1 MRTIV
6 LASMLVIL
14 LVPAAFSADVS
25 YSTLVPKTAKSM
37 AMGGVFTAVPSS
49 EFSFFGNPAFFDSNR
64 RSYTLPSLDIWGY
77 GRPSVRDIGTF
88 GSILGA
94 AGGGGNFLSKAYEY
108 MSKDE
113 GSGGGASAGLSLTGR
128 GVGLGF
134 FLTTD
139 NRIEGSDAA
148 GRTVSADTEAT
159 GILGVGFP
167 IQLGSARLSLGGDL
181 RPFYRIRLRDMSGG
195 DPALEDILEGN
206 TEKLYADSFFGA
218 AVDLGASLGFGPFTV
233 GMSIR
238 DIGPGFPISTEKL
251 LKLQAMLSSG
261 NTPDSSSTADQARLT
276 PLAAAGI
283 SWAPKIAPGMIDPA
297 LYLEL
302 QDLVGVVKGWG
313 DPGSVLDFLHAGAEL
328 RLFKLLALRGGVNR
342 GRISAGAGLKLLF
355 LDLNAAVFT
364 EELGAL
370 PGDNSSSGLALE
382 AAIRL

>member
-14 LVPAAFSADVS
+14 LIPAEFSADVS
-25 YSTLVPKTAKSM
+25 FSTLVPKTAKSM

-49 EFSFFGNPAFFDSNR
+49 EFCFFGNPAFFDSNR
-64 RSYTLPSLDIWGY
+64 RSYTLPSLDIWAY
-77 GRPSVRDIGTF
+77 GRPRADDIGSF

-94 AGGGGNFLSKAYEY
+94 AGGGGDFLSKAYKY

-134 FLTTD
+134 FMTTD
-139 NRIEGSDAA
+139 NRIEGSDS
-148 GRTVSADTEAT
+148 GRTVRADTEAT
-159 GILGVGFP
+159 GVLGIGFP
-167 IQLGSARLSLGGDL
+167 IPLGSARLSLGGDL
-181 RPFYRIRLRDMSGG
+181 RPFYRIRLRDANGG
-195 DPALEDILEGN
+195 DPTLEDILDGN
-206 TEKLYADSFFGA
+206 SEKLYADSFFGA
-218 AVDLGASLGFGPFTV
+218 AVDLGASLAFGAFTV

-238 DIGPGFPISTEKL
+238 DIAPGYPISTEKL
-251 LKLQAMLSSG
+251 SKLQAMLSSG
-261 NTPDSSSTADQARLT
+261 NTPETSSTADQARLT
-276 PLAAAGI
+276 PIVAAGI
-283 SWAPKIAPGMIDPA
+283 SWAPGIAPGKIDPA

-302 QDLVGVVKGWG
+302 QDLVGAAKGWDG
-313 DPGSVLDFLHAGAEL
+313 PGSIRDLLHAGVEL
-328 RLFKLLALRGGVNR
+328 RFFKLLAIRGGVNR
-342 GRISAGAGLKLLF
+342 GRLSAGAGLKLLF

-364 EELGAL
+364 EELWAL